1 MLFNLLIK
9 FKFKNGLF
17 SNCCSLEVL
26 KLGCPRLSTLFLQVM
41 FFPHD
46 WLCLYLNCFVSLLNK
61 LSYMGSRKLKIYISV
76 VVVLVQML
84 SLNTLCDFVF
94 GSLVKWMKQEL
105 KQLYQDAAH

>member
-1 MLFNLLIK
+1 
-9 FKFKNGLF
+9 
-17 SNCCSLEVL
+17 
-26 KLGCPRLSTLFLQVM
+26 
-41 FFPHD
+41 
-46 WLCLYLNCFVSLLNK
+46 
-61 LSYMGSRKLKIYISV
+61 MGSRKLKIYISV